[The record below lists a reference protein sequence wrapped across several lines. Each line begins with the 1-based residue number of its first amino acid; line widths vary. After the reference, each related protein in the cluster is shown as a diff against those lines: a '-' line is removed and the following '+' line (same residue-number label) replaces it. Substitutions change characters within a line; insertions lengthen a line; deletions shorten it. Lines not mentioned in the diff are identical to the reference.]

1 MVQFSCGIGVK
12 SSRVQ
17 PKVNNEDDFSRGA
30 PLIGADPLYTA
41 TQVAT
46 WQAARKVAI
55 EPIFDLLSKLWSITG
70 AHKPKGIQFSI
81 CVLVLFYI
89 SERS

>member
-1 MVQFSCGIGVK
+1 MKTTLAEG
-12 SSRVQ
+12 
-17 PKVNNEDDFSRGA
+17 P

-55 EPIFDLLSKLWSITG
+55 EPIFDLLSKLLSITE
-70 AHKPKGIQFSI
+70 AHKPLPLQEK
-81 CVLVLFYI
+81 
-89 SERS
+89 